1 MHDDLKMIIS
11 KEYDYYF
18 IKINTYKKEVETDDF
33 FVFTHEK
40 QYPFSVFVDIVPAQV
55 LPFPDYNHIC
65 HHAALDN
72 IHFVSLDF
80 EEIQKEGEVE
90 VTKQIYLKYDTNTLS
105 VYALITNQLVFDD
118 FFDLETEDADLIMI
132 KKNINYGLITHN
144 SLFANSL
151 RYEYFSSFDLQRQ
164 IFELMLHV
172 DYSNDNKKYIEKKLH
187 ENRMKRFGHILV
199 HSSIY
204 KQLADKKIVFVHE

>member
-1 MHDDLKMIIS
+1 MIIS

-18 IKINTYKKEVETDDF
+18 IKINTYKKEEETDDF

-40 QYPFSVFVDIVPAQV
+40 QYPFSVFVDIVPAKLV
-55 LPFPDYNHIC
+55 DFSYD
-65 HHAALDN
+65 ALDN
-72 IHFVSLDF
+72 VHFLNIGF
-80 EEIQKEGEVE
+80 QEIENERE
-90 VTKQIYLKYDTNTLS
+90 IEITKQIYLKYDTNTLS

-151 RYEYFSSFDLQRQ
+151 RYEYFSSFDLQKQ
-164 IFELMLHV
+164 IIELMLHV
-172 DYSNDNKKYIEKKLH
+172 DYSNDNNDNKEYIEKKLH
-187 ENRMKRFGHILV
+187 ENRMKSFGHILV